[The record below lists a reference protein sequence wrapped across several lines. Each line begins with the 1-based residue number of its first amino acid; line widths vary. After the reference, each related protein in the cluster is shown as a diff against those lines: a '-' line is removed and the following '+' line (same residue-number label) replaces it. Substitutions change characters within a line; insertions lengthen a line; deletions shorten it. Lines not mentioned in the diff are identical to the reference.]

1 LAYSHLVFL
10 RAMKFD
16 FSIYNYILVLLLIG
30 FATACDSTADKI
42 PEEDNSPIPEIRPE
56 IFYNPDSVLI
66 AKKAAELDDK
76 FKRLVKLTGF
86 NGTVLYAE
94 KGKIVLQEAYGYRN
108 VRSKKED
115 LETSDVFQ
123 LASISKM
130 FSAMAIMILKNEGKV
145 DYDEDIRTYLPEFP
159 FEGVTIR
166 LLMVHRAGLPRY
178 MSLAHDKWTNKKIP
192 LDNDDMLDLFVEHTP
207 DKYFSPNTG
216 FHYCNT
222 NYALL
227 ANIVE
232 SVSGIHFE
240 DFVEG
245 RIFKPLG
252 MNDSFVYNMRKDTV
266 VSLYVEEGI
275 PGYYHRGWRWR
286 EMTNE
291 YLNGVMG
298 DKNIYTSVEDLYKY
312 DRALDNFT
320 LLPDSIISESFER
333 GSPTYWKRKNNYG
346 FGWRIKE
353 DMDSTAFHFGWWKGF
368 RTFYI
373 RDMKHQKTLIVL
385 TNKDKGPGSSH
396 LWNIIKADTL
406 PLGRIC
412 DVN

>member
-1 LAYSHLVFL
+1 
-10 RAMKFD
+10 MKFNVPID
-16 FSIYNYILVLLLIG
+16 KFLVIFVLLMVVG
-30 FATACDSTADKI
+30 ACNNNPVRVTEDADFLVA
-42 PEEDNSPIPEIRPE
+42 EINKD
-56 IFYNPDSVLI
+56 IFHDPDSAVI
-66 AKKAAELDDK
+66 SKKAQELDSK

-94 KGKIVLQEAYGYRN
+94 KGKVVLKEAYGFRN
-108 VRSKKED
+108 IRRKKEK
-115 LETSDVFQ
+115 LATSDVFQ

-130 FSAMAIMILKNEGKV
+130 FSAMAIMLLKNDGEV
-145 DYDEDIRTYLPEFP
+145 DYDKDILTYLPDLP
-159 FEGVTIR
+159 YEGITIR
-166 LLMVHRAGLPRY
+166 QLMTHRAGLPRY
-178 MSLAHDKWTNKKIP
+178 MSLAHDKWHDKKIP
-192 LDNDDMLDLFVEHTP
+192 MDNDDMLELFVEHDP
-207 DKYFSPNTG
+207 DMYFSPNSG

-232 SVSGIHFE
+232 SVSGMHFE
-240 DFVEG
+240 DFVEE
-245 RIFKPLG
+245 RIFEPLG
-252 MNDSFVYNMRKDTV
+252 MNDSFVYNMRNDTA
-266 VSLYVEEGI
+266 VSLYVEKGV

-333 GSPTYWKRKNNYG
+333 GSPKYWKRKNNYG

-353 DMDSTAFHFGWWKGF
+353 NMDSTVFHFGWWKGF

-385 TNKDKGPGSSH
+385 SNKDKGPGSSH

-406 PLGRIC
+406 PLGRTCEI
-412 DVN
+412 N